1 MPQRISVNNLWIAD
15 LAIFRELINNDQ
27 RVTTTLLSVGI
38 ESCSL
43 KNLSNR
49 KFVYQKIA
57 ELLVFVGT
65 NTVTHLLQESAFSC
79 LVHQNQSY

>member
-1 MPQRISVNNLWIAD
+1 MWIAD
-15 LAIFRELINNDQ
+15 FAIFRELINNDQ
-27 RVTTTLLSVGI
+27 RATTTLLSVGI

-43 KNLSNR
+43 KNLSDT

-65 NTVTHLLQESAFSC
+65 TTVTHLLKEFAFSH
-79 LVHQNQSY
+79 LVHQSQSY

>member
-1 MPQRISVNNLWIAD
+1 MWIAD
-15 LAIFRELINNDQ
+15 LAIFREFINNNQ
-27 RVTTTLLSVGI
+27 RATTTLLSVGI

-43 KNLSNR
+43 KDFSDT

-65 NTVTHLLQESAFSC
+65 NTVTHLLQEFAFSH

>member
-1 MPQRISVNNLWIAD
+1 MPSRISVNNLQIAD

-27 RVTTTLLSVGI
+27 RATTTLLSVGM

-43 KNLSNR
+43 KNFSDT

-65 NTVTHLLQESAFSC
+65 NTVTHLGF
-79 LVHQNQSY
+79 

>member
-1 MPQRISVNNLWIAD
+1 MAD

-27 RVTTTLLSVGI
+27 RATTTLLSVGI

-43 KNLSNR
+43 KNISDTT
-49 KFVYQKIA
+49 FVYHKIA

-65 NTVTHLLQESAFSC
+65 NTVTHPLQEFAFGR
-79 LVHQNQSY
+79 LVPQNQSH

>member
-1 MPQRISVNNLWIAD
+1 M
-15 LAIFRELINNDQ
+15 
-27 RVTTTLLSVGI
+27 LLSVGI

-43 KNLSNR
+43 KDFSDTKL
-49 KFVYQKIA
+49 VYQKIA

-65 NTVTHLLQESAFSC
+65 NTVTHLLQEFAFSH